1 MRPSLSRAGAA
12 WVLLACGA
20 LAPCVVL
27 ALHSSP
33 LRQFRT
39 VEAALLVLGAVMG
52 LALIAVWRDFVPTR
66 RSAMLVILGVALVA
80 RMAFVGHAPSNDVH
94 RYLWEGRV
102 QHHGVNPYA
111 SAPADPSLAHLRDA
125 DHAKINH
132 PEWTAIYGPAAE
144 ALFAVVAFFSPPAT
158 AWKLT
163 VLLFDLAAIALLIAL
178 LRSRGTSTLW
188 VVGYAWNPLVLW
200 SFAGQAHLD
209 AVVTVAIL
217 AALLALER
225 GRAVLAGLALG
236 LGLLVKATLVVLLP
250 LLCLPRWRPRAL
262 GALML
267 LVVAGYLPYASA
279 GSGLFG
285 SLIRFGTEKRFNDLP
300 SLIFAGRLG
309 PTGLRVVAV
318 VILALVVAWLWRRRR
333 HAVDVATALL
343 GSSMLVLPT
352 VQPWYGAPLAAC
364 NCATRSAAWWVLTV
378 SLVVA
383 LETAAREVATGE
395 WNEPGW
401 VRWVTYGPFLI
412 VAVAEAAWRDRHPR

>member
-1 MRPSLSRAGAA
+1 
-12 WVLLACGA
+12 
-20 LAPCVVL
+20 
-27 ALHSSP
+27 
-33 LRQFRT
+33 
-39 VEAALLVLGAVMG
+39 MG
-52 LALIAVWRDFVPTR
+52 LALVAVWREFVPTR
-66 RSAMLVILGVALVA
+66 RSAMIVILGVALAA
-80 RMAFVGHAPSNDVH
+80 RLAFVGHTPSNDVH

-102 QHHGVNPYA
+102 QHHGVNPYTT
-111 SAPADPSLAHLRDA
+111 APSDPSLAHLRDA

-144 ALFAVVAFFSPPAT
+144 ALFAVVAFVSPGAT

-178 LRSRGTSTLW
+178 LHSRGTSPLW

-200 SFAGQAHLD
+200 SFAGQGHLD
-209 AVVTVAIL
+209 AVVTVAIV

-225 GRAVLAGLALG
+225 DRAVLAGLALG
-236 LGLLVKATLVVLLP
+236 LGMLVKATLVVLLP
-250 LLCLPRWRPRAL
+250 LLCIPRWRPRAA
-262 GALML
+262 GALLL

-279 GSGLFG
+279 GSGLFD
-285 SLIRFGTEKRFNDLP
+285 SLIRFGTEMRFNDLP
-300 SLIFAGRLG
+300 GLMFADRIG

-318 VILALVVAWLWRRRR
+318 LILALVVAWLWRRRR
-333 HAVDVATALL
+333 HPADGATALL

-364 NCATRSAAWWVLTV
+364 NCTTRSAAWWVLTV

-383 LETAAREVATGE
+383 LETAAREVTTGE

-401 VRWVTYGPFLI
+401 VRWATYGPFSVV
-412 VAVAEAAWRDRHPR
+412 VAAQAVWRARSPH